1 MKEGLHA
8 STTFIPGYK
17 YNVVT
22 KQHNNKTLKN
32 RSTNIHTRLN
42 TCNVTYQTLYFHNQS
57 IVQTYQQVEQK
68 ELEPCQTDYQTR
80 LELEHL
86 IQCMWA
92 DQLFLKL
99 LIIMTKVTHTWLYAS
114 SMLA

>member
-1 MKEGLHA
+1 M
-8 STTFIPGYK
+8 Y
-17 YNVVT
+17 
-22 KQHNNKTLKN
+22 
-32 RSTNIHTRLN
+32 
-42 TCNVTYQTLYFHNQS
+42 VTYQTLYFHNQS

-68 ELEPCQTDYQTR
+68 ELEPWQTDYQTR

-114 SMLA
+114 SMLAWPL